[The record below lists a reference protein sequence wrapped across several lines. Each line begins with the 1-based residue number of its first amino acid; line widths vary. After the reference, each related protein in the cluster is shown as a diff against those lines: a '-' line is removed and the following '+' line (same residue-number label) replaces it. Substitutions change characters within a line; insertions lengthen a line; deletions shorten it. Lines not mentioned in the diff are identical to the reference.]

1 MLLQMIICS
10 NIRPSQH
17 VAYVVT
23 ADSFVAAFITYVA
36 TSNIS
41 KITLPRNH
49 YLKLYVAT
57 NDYM

>member
-17 VAYVVT
+17 GAYVVT
-23 ADSFVAAFITYVA
+23 TDSSVATFIAYVV

-41 KITLPRNH
+41 KITVPRNH
-49 YLKLYVAT
+49 YFKVYVDT
-57 NDYM
+57 DDNM

>member
-1 MLLQMIICS
+1 MHIS

-17 VAYVVT
+17 MAYVAT
-23 ADSFVAAFITYVA
+23 DDSPIATFVLYVA